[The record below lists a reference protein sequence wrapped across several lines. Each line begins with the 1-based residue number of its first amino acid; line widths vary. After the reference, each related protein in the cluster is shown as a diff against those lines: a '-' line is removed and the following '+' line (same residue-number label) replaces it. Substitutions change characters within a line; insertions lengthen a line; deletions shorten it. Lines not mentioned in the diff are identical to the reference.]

1 MTNLTIAA
9 LKATRKLIREASDHT
24 LYSGQSSLETAME
37 NLDTL
42 ITQLEQAGEVDKRA
56 LNTDALNK
64 AIEVGAEQFG
74 QQMRLGG
81 GSLSEMFTRV
91 IRAYLDAAAPA
102 PKHGN

>member
-1 MTNLTIAA
+1 MNNDTIKA
-9 LKATRKLIREASDHT
+9 LKRVRDRLRNDPLYLGGATGE
-24 LYSGQSSLETAME
+24 
-37 NLDTL
+37 LDTL